1 MPATKVEGRRCNCRN
16 RRLVSA
22 NTSCITKLASPR
34 CGESAVEVFRA
45 AGAKDM
51 GKGVL
56 KIDRKQRR
64 QRMAFFFSALGSRV
78 DTDANSASI
87 KVRPVAWR

>member
-1 MPATKVEGRRCNCRN
+1 MPCGSTIGRF
-16 RRLVSA
+16 VSA

-51 GKGVL
+51 GKDLL
-56 KIDRKQRR
+56 KIDRKQKR

-78 DTDANSASI
+78 ETDANSASI